1 MSTNLKRAYW
11 AEVAIIRFVSMTK
24 AEAFEDAIGD
34 LIANLGHL
42 AQAKGLDFLDLVRT
56 GIGHWHLEQTDE
68 DSIDVLPTVTITIN
82 ESTTN
87 A

>member
-1 MSTNLKRAYW
+1 MSTNRKRADW
-11 AEVAIIRFVSMTK
+11 AEVVIYKFASLTRVDCV
-24 AEAFEDAIGD
+24 EDAIGD
-34 LIANLGHL
+34 LIGNLGHL

-68 DSIDVLPTVTITIN
+68 NSIDVLPTVTITIN